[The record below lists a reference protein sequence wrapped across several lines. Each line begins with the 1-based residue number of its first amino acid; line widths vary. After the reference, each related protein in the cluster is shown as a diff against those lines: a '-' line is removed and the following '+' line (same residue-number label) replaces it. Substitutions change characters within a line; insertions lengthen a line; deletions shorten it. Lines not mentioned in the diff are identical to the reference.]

1 MLIKK
6 EDNMSDLE
14 NNDLK
19 NKLTSIIILNY
30 NGAKVLHNCIES
42 IYKTTKEKFEI
53 IVIDNNSIDNSH
65 NECKKQFPGIVLIEN
80 SENIGMTARNIG
92 IENSNGEFIVF
103 LDSDTIVEPDWLTNF
118 LSSYDIH
125 GEGLYQPKFMEIER
139 KNVINSAGNMINVLD

>member
-6 EDNMSDLE
+6 KDNMSDLE

-80 SENIGMTARNIG
+80 SENTRRYRRKWMELEEVSFKEIF
-92 IENSNGEFIVF
+92 NGECLEVTVPIAGVQYYCRFRLNNDSEEKILNF
-103 LDSDTIVEPDWLTNF
+103 LDN
-118 LSSYDIH
+118 
-125 GEGLYQPKFMEIER
+125 KIE
-139 KNVINSAGNMINVLD
+139 